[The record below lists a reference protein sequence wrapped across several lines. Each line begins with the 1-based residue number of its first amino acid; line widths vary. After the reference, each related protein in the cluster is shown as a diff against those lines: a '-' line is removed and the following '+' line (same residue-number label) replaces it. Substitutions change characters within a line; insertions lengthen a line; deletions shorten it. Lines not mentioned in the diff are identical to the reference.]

1 MQSIGGGNL
10 RSYLKMLRQ
19 EKGMSQLEV
28 AKELGISESYY
39 NLIENG
45 KRQNDMPISRALKLA
60 NLFGITSDNLFE
72 LEERINTTD

>member
-1 MQSIGGGNL
+1 M
-10 RSYLKMLRQ
+10 RSYLKILRQ

-45 KRQNDMPISRALKLA
+45 KRQNNMRINRALKLA
-60 NLFGITSDNLFE
+60 KIFGITLEKLFE
-72 LEERINTTD
+72 LEEHDKTAITD